1 MTDSLAST
9 EPAPVPSPPDPQPA
23 AAAGRSGRRHLR
35 VVIGGVAAAVLVAIA
50 VVAVALAGGS
60 GASPPATGA
69 ARLVP
74 ADALAYVNVSLD
86 RGRPAVGRALAL
98 AGRFPDYPLAGAAV
112 LTRFGAIVGGGRA
125 VDFSG
130 QVAPWLGGEAA
141 LALLNTQTATA
152 GSLIIL
158 SVKDLSRARAF
169 VRSSGAATHG
179 SYRGTELLAYPSG
192 TELAFLRGFLVLGQD
207 ASVRS
212 AIDVSAG
219 AAPSLAGA
227 AAYRRAA
234 ASEPTDRV
242 LDAYAS
248 LAGVRRVLA
257 PQGGLLGALGD
268 LLYQPALEGVTISL
282 SPTATGAR
290 IQVHSALD
298 PTLARLSAQATTAF
312 APSLTNVMPS
322 GSILALDVSGLDR
335 VAPQV
340 LNAGAA
346 AGVAG
351 GLGPLLSRLG
361 TALSAEGVN
370 VHDLVSIFD
379 GETAVAIIPHARA
392 PALVIVARTAN
403 QIRTATELAQLQIPL
418 AQLFRSPNA
427 SASAQQN
434 LFNDAQVGG
443 VTAHELAL
451 ADGLQLDYAVAHG
464 LVIISTSLDGIAAVA
479 QRAHTLAAEPAFR
492 SVLGTRPARL
502 TSLVFLDFG
511 RLLSLGVQTG
521 LTSSARFQALRGD
534 LEKIQ
539 AVGLSSTHGAAESSA
554 TINVRVP

>member
-1 MTDSLAST
+1 VTDSLAST
-9 EPAPVPSPPDPQPA
+9 EPAPIPSSTDPPPPA
-23 AAAGRSGRRHLR
+23 AVGRRHPR
-35 VVIGGVAAAVLVAIA
+35 VVVAGVAAALVVAIA
-50 VVAVALAGGS
+50 VLVVALAGGS

-98 AGRFPDYPLAGAAV
+98 AGRFPDYPLGSAAV
-112 LTRFGAIVGGGRA
+112 LTRFSAIIGGGRA
-125 VDFSG
+125 VDFSS

-152 GSLIIL
+152 GSLIVL
-158 SVKDLSRARAF
+158 SVTDVGRARAF
-169 VRSSGAATHG
+169 VRSSGATARG
-179 SYRGTELLAYPSG
+179 SYRETELLAYPSG
-192 TELAFLRGFLVLGQD
+192 SELAFLHGFLVLGQD

-212 AIDVSAG
+212 AIDVADG

-227 AAYRRAA
+227 APYRRAA
-234 ASEPTDRV
+234 ATEPTDRV

-268 LLYQPALEGVTISL
+268 LLYQPALQGVTISL
-282 SPTATGAR
+282 SPTSTGAR

-298 PTLARLSAQATTAF
+298 PTLTRLSTQATSAF
-312 APSLTNVMPS
+312 TPTLTKVMPS
-322 GSILALDVSGLDR
+322 GSILVLDVAGLDR

-361 TALSAEGVN
+361 TALAAEGVN
-370 VHDLVSIFD
+370 VHDLVSIFH
-379 GETAVAIIPHARA
+379 GETAVAILPHARA
-392 PALVIVARTAN
+392 PVLVIVARTAN
-403 QIRTATELAQLQIPL
+403 QLRTATELAQLQIPL

-427 SASAQQN
+427 SAASQQN
-434 LFNDAQVGG
+434 LFNDQQVGG
-443 VTAHELAL
+443 ITAHQLAL
-451 ADGLQLDYAVAHG
+451 ANGLQLDYAVAHG

-479 QRAHTLAAEPAFR
+479 QRARTLAAEPAFR
-492 SVLGTRPARL
+492 SVLGTRPARV
-502 TSLVFLDFG
+502 TSLVFLDFV
-511 RLLSLGVQTG
+511 RLLSLGEQTG
-521 LTSSARFQALRGD
+521 LTSSARFEALRGD

-539 AVGLSSTHGAAESSA
+539 AVGLSATHTATESSA
-554 TINVRVP
+554 TINMRVP